1 MLYTIWLHPKITP
14 AMGRMTVSLFI
25 VTSLKMDDCELYPSR
40 SKRFSCS
47 PNHPDSLWGPQSLL
61 FNGFYQW
68 LLQWHQSSQGMRM
81 TTHLHQAPRLKMSG
95 ATLPSP
101 CTSSQHVRETTF
113 RLGYNL
119 STLFQLWKVYSIK

>member
-1 MLYTIWLHPKITP
+1 MRYDEGNDHKWLICMTRLWV
-14 AMGRMTVSLFI
+14 GRCRVRR
-25 VTSLKMDDCELYPSR
+25 YSR
-40 SKRFSCS
+40 SKRFSSS
-47 PNHPDSLWGPQSLL
+47 PNHPDSLWAPQRLL

-68 LLQWHQSSQGMRM
+68 LLHWHQSSQGMRM
-81 TTHLHQAPRLKMSG
+81 TAHLHQAPRLKMSG

-113 RLGYNL
+113 CLGYNL